1 MQARSSDFK
10 AERLDVQA
18 FARAGGE
25 LAGATPIATMTR
37 LSASAH
43 APDDGSPAATEGQVR
58 WAATGQL
65 KARVGTPPQVWLHV
79 TAEAA
84 LTMTCQRCLQPVSE
98 PLAVDRWFRFVASEN
113 EAAEQDAEAEEDVLV
128 LNRQFKL
135 LELIEDELLL
145 ALPVIARHDACP
157 QPLPQDDA
165 PADVAEAD
173 ERPNPFAAL
182 EALKKKPARRGH

>member
-18 FARAGGE
+18 FARAAGE
-25 LAGATPIATMTR
+25 LAGTTPIAAMTR

-43 APDDGSPAATEGQVR
+43 APEDGAPLATEGEVR
-58 WAATGQL
+58 WTATGQL
-65 KARVGTPPQVWLHV
+65 RTRVGTPPQVWLHV
-79 TAEAA
+79 TADTA

-128 LNRQFKL
+128 LNRQFRL

-145 ALPVIARHDACP
+145 ALPVIARHDVCP
-157 QPLPQDDA
+157 QPLPLDEA
-165 PADVAEAD
+165 PADVAEVD

-182 EALKKKPARRGH
+182 EALKKPTRRGH